1 MASTPSWQSSLTTRK
16 SNSHSTPQK
25 SSQREEIL
33 PRSKSCD
40 LNSTGDSTYS
50 LLSPIYHE
58 SFESE
63 EEENEAPSKQETSAQ
78 DSKLQSST
86 ELSAVKPKKK
96 KEVLPL
102 TDIQLTPWEKWL
114 INKVKEE
121 RMQKRN
127 KTLEEMRLQPER
139 LKQQQEEER
148 KKMLADEKVK
158 DWIQK
163 KTEEEKIV
171 KEQKL
176 NKKLE
181 EKANQEHE
189 NRLLEEKAR
198 EKYEDWLNKK
208 KKEEQLKKQ
217 KEKEEEEKRAAELRE
232 RKENAE
238 KTFQEWLRNAN
249 AKPNPVLHSCGYAN
263 GKRTGYYDGSS
274 YPTPS
279 FYNPIPWK
287 PIHIPPPEDT
297 ARKNTLKKKKNRST
311 FRQFYRPS
319 TAVLSKP
326 KDNLGIGN
334 LCQKAKKH

>member
-1 MASTPSWQSSLTTRK
+1 
-16 SNSHSTPQK
+16 
-25 SSQREEIL
+25 
-33 PRSKSCD
+33 
-40 LNSTGDSTYS
+40 STGDSTYS

-78 DSKLQSST
+78 DSKLQSRKLFIEEFQTCTSST

>member
-163 KTEEEKIV
+163 KTEEE
-171 KEQKL
+171 
-176 NKKLE
+176 
-181 EKANQEHE
+181 
-189 NRLLEEKAR
+189 
-198 EKYEDWLNKK
+198 
-208 KKEEQLKKQ
+208 
-217 KEKEEEEKRAAELRE
+217 EEEKRAAELRE